1 MPKSKRAT
9 DVMVGAFVVVGSLVI
24 VAATMWARE
33 AHLGRG
39 KATITARF
47 RDMGGAGVGTNVYIR
62 GVRAGRVSAIEL
74 GDDSWV
80 RARIALDPSVR
91 LPDNAVIVLGA
102 AGLVGDWQGT
112 IAPADAAPDDPDVRR
127 QLADAAGERGVI
139 PGATLPDVK
148 QFTAGA
154 GRILDDVGAVAGR
167 ARETFDDR
175 TARDLRTTVAN
186 TRSFSSSLAATGE
199 VLHRAA
205 LRVDASSADGE
216 VQNTVRDAAAAAAD
230 LRATA
235 AELRSLTSRGG
246 DARASVD
253 RVVARIDTLVA
264 RTTAGAGTLGRV
276 VSNASLYDHSDS
288 LVTELRALVA
298 DIKAHPHRYI
308 NVHVF

>member
-1 MPKSKRAT
+1 MSMSKRAT
-9 DVMVGAFVVVGSLVI
+9 DVMVGAFVIFGTLVI
-24 VAATMWARE
+24 VVATMWARE

-80 RARIALDPSVR
+80 RARIALDASVR
-91 LPDNAVIVLGA
+91 VPEDPVVVLGA

-112 IAPADAAPDDPDVRR
+112 ITPADAAPDDPDVRR
-127 QLADAAGERGVI
+127 QLAEAAGERGVV

-154 GRILDDVGAVAGR
+154 GRILDDIGVVAGR

-175 TARDLRTTVAN
+175 TARDLRSSVAN

-199 VLHRAA
+199 ALHRAA
-205 LRVDASSADGE
+205 LRVDAASGGGE
-216 VQNTVRDAAAAAAD
+216 LQGTVRDAAAAVAD
-230 LRATA
+230 LRTTA
-235 AELRSLTSRGG
+235 AELKLLTARGG
-246 DARASVD
+246 DTRMTVD

-264 RTTAGAGTLGRV
+264 LTTAGTGTLGRV
-276 VSNASLYDHSDS
+276 VSNAALYDHTDS

-298 DIKAHPHRYI
+298 DVKAHPHRYI

>member
-1 MPKSKRAT
+1 MSMSKRTT
-9 DVMVGAFVVVGSLVI
+9 DVMVGAFVIVGTFVI
-24 VAATMWARE
+24 VGATMWARE

-80 RARIALDPSVR
+80 RVRIALDPAAR
-91 LPDNAVIVLGA
+91 LPDDPVVVLGA
-102 AGLVGDWQGT
+102 SGLVGDWQGT
-112 IAPADAAPDDPDVRR
+112 ITPADAAPDDPEVRR
-127 QLADAAGERGVI
+127 QLAEAAGERGVV

-154 GRILDDVGAVAGR
+154 GRILDDIGVVAGR

-175 TARDLRTTVAN
+175 TARDLRSTVAS
-186 TRSFSSSLAATGE
+186 TRSFSTSLAATGE
-199 VLHRAA
+199 LLHRAA
-205 LRVDASSADGE
+205 LRVDSASSGD
-216 VQNTVRDAAAAAAD
+216 VQGTVRDAAAAAAD

-235 AELRSLTSRGG
+235 AQLRLLTARGG

-253 RVVARIDTLVA
+253 RVIARVDTLVA
-264 RTTAGAGTLGRV
+264 LTTAGRGTLGRV
-276 VSNASLYDHSDS
+276 VSNAALYDHTDS

-298 DIKAHPHRYI
+298 DVKAHPHRYI
-308 NVHVF
+308 SVHVF